1 MSENNKKLNMGLTR
15 LQKTA
20 DERERNAVIQLPL
33 WPEPKRGTPNSF
45 IRSALFAA
53 IQSKDRVFLKDA
65 TLASQ
70 KGIAVK
76 FTGEQLNQEDLTVWE
91 TLAHLARQHPLGET
105 CEFSAHSLLK
115 SLGMHTGLSQ
125 HKQLHSTIIRLTAC
139 AVQITHEGKTYFGPL
154 VKSGLKDELT
164 SHYRIELNREL
175 IRLFGDSQ
183 WTALDW
189 QQRQQ
194 LRGKHLSQALHAF
207 YSSHRQPFPVKL
219 DTLRG
224 YVGSKNQQKAGFK
237 VKLRAALDELV
248 QIGFLGG
255 YELEGDIVSVH
266 RSQASLSRRPC
277 KTLAPAS
284 FPSRERAV

>member
-1 MSENNKKLNMGLTR
+1 MATKGDKAIDDKLARMKEVSR
-15 LQKTA
+15 QRETA
-20 DERERNAVIQLPL
+20 QVIQLPL

-53 IQSKDRVFLKDA
+53 IQSKDRVFLKEA

-70 KGIAVK
+70 KGITVK
-76 FTGEQLNQEDLTVWE
+76 FTGEQLNQEDLSVWE
-91 TLAHLARQHPLGET
+91 TFAHLARQHPLGHLS
-105 CEFSAHSLLK
+105 EFTAHGLLK

-139 AVQITHEGKTYFGPL
+139 AVEITHEGKTYFGPL

-175 IRLFGDSQ
+175 IRLFGENQ

-189 QQRQQ
+189 QQRQG
-194 LRGKHLSQALHAF
+194 LRGKHLAQALHAF
-207 YSSHRQPFPVKL
+207 YSSHQQPFPIKL
-219 DTLRG
+219 DTLRS
-224 YVGSKNQQKAGFK
+224 YVGSKNFQKAGFK

-248 QIGFLGG
+248 KIGFLSD
-255 YELEGDIVSVH
+255 YAIDGDIVSVD
-266 RSQASLSRRPC
+266 RSATSL
-277 KTLAPAS
+277 LQNGG
-284 FPSRERAV
+284 

>member
-1 MSENNKKLNMGLTR
+1 MATKGDKAIDDKLARMKEVSR
-15 LQKTA
+15 Q
-20 DERERNAVIQLPL
+20 REAAPVIQLPL

-53 IQSKDRVFLKDA
+53 IQSKDRVFLKEA

-70 KGIAVK
+70 KGITVK
-76 FTGEQLNQEDLTVWE
+76 FTGEQLNQEDLSVWE
-91 TLAHLARQHPLGET
+91 TFAHLARQHPLGHLS
-105 CEFSAHSLLK
+105 EFTAHGLLK

-139 AVQITHEGKTYFGPL
+139 AVEITHEGKTYFGPL

-175 IRLFGDSQ
+175 IRLFGENQ

-189 QQRQQ
+189 QQRQG
-194 LRGKHLSQALHAF
+194 LRGKHLAQALHAF
-207 YSSHRQPFPVKL
+207 YSSHRQPFPIKL
-219 DTLRG
+219 DTLRS
-224 YVGSKNQQKAGFK
+224 YVGSKNFQKAGFK

-248 QIGFLGG
+248 KIGFLSG
-255 YELEGDIVSVH
+255 YAIDGDIVSVN
-266 RSQASLSRRPC
+266 RSATSL
-277 KTLAPAS
+277 LQNGG
-284 FPSRERAV
+284 

>member
-1 MSENNKKLNMGLTR
+1 MTEQGRAGENMATKGDKAIDDKLARMKEVSR
-15 LQKTA
+15 Q
-20 DERERNAVIQLPL
+20 REAAQVIQLPL

-53 IQSKDRVFLKDA
+53 IQSKDRVFLKEA

-70 KGIAVK
+70 KGITVK
-76 FTGEQLNQEDLTVWE
+76 FTGEQLNQEDLSVWE
-91 TLAHLARQHPLGET
+91 TFAHLARQHPLGHLS
-105 CEFSAHSLLK
+105 EFTAHGLLK

-139 AVQITHEGKTYFGPL
+139 AVEITHEGKTYFGPL

-175 IRLFGDSQ
+175 IRLFGENQ

-189 QQRQQ
+189 QQRQG
-194 LRGKHLSQALHAF
+194 LRGKHLAQALHAF
-207 YSSHRQPFPVKL
+207 YSSHRQPFPIKL
-219 DTLRG
+219 DTLRS
-224 YVGSKNQQKAGFK
+224 YVGSKNFQKAGFK

-248 QIGFLGG
+248 KIGFLSD
-255 YELEGDIVSVH
+255 YAIDGDIVSVD
-266 RSQASLSRRPC
+266 RSATSL
-277 KTLAPAS
+277 LQNGG
-284 FPSRERAV
+284 

>member
-1 MSENNKKLNMGLTR
+1 MTSNGDKVGLFGQIER
-15 LQKTA
+15 MKEAAL
-20 DERERNAVIQLPL
+20 EREANQVIQLPL

-53 IQSKDRVFLKDA
+53 IQSKDRVFLKEA

-91 TLAHLARQHPLGET
+91 TLAHLARQHPLGHT
-105 CEFSAHSLLK
+105 CSFTAHGLLK
-115 SLGMHTGLSQ
+115 SLGLHTGLSQ

-139 AVQITHEGKTYFGPL
+139 AVEITHEGKTYFGPL
-154 VKSGLKDELT
+154 VKSGLKDEIT
-164 SHYRIELNREL
+164 SQYNIELNREL
-175 IRLFGDSQ
+175 IRLFGENQ

-194 LRGKHLSQALHAF
+194 MRGKHLAQALHAF

-237 VKLRAALDELV
+237 IKLRGALDELV
-248 QIGFLGG
+248 QIGFLIS
-255 YELEGDIVSVH
+255 YEIAGDVVSV
-266 RSQASLSRRPC
+266 RR
-277 KTLAPAS
+277 TLAALPPNDA
-284 FPSRERAV
+284 

>member
-1 MSENNKKLNMGLTR
+1 MATKSDKATDDKLARMKEASR
-15 LQKTA
+15 Q
-20 DERERNAVIQLPL
+20 REAAQVIQLPL

-53 IQSKDRVFLKDA
+53 IQSKDRVFLKEA

-70 KGIAVK
+70 KGITVK
-76 FTGEQLNQEDLTVWE
+76 FTGEQLNQEDLSVWE
-91 TLAHLARQHPLGET
+91 TFAHLARQHPLGHLS
-105 CEFSAHSLLK
+105 EFTAHGLLK

-139 AVQITHEGKTYFGPL
+139 AVEITHEGKTYFGPL

-175 IRLFGDSQ
+175 IRLFGENQ

-189 QQRQQ
+189 QQRQG
-194 LRGKHLSQALHAF
+194 LRGKHLAQALHAF
-207 YSSHRQPFPVKL
+207 YSSHRQPFPIKL
-219 DTLRG
+219 DTLRS
-224 YVGSKNQQKAGFK
+224 YVGSKNFQKAGFK

-248 QIGFLGG
+248 KIGFLSG
-255 YELEGDIVSVH
+255 YAMDSDIVSVE
-266 RSQASLSRRPC
+266 RSATSL
-277 KTLAPAS
+277 LQN
-284 FPSRERAV
+284 EG

>member
-1 MSENNKKLNMGLTR
+1 MSENGDKAIVGTI
-15 LQKTA
+15 
-20 DERERNAVIQLPL
+20 ERIMEKARQREAAMPIQLPL

-53 IQSKDRVFLKDA
+53 IQSKDRVFLKEA

-70 KGIAVK
+70 RGISVK
-76 FTGEQLNQEDLTVWE
+76 FTGEQLNQEDLSVWE
-91 TLAHLARQHPLGET
+91 TLAHLARQHPLGCM
-105 CEFSAHSLLK
+105 CEFTAHGLLK
-115 SLGMHTGLSQ
+115 SLGQHTGLSQ

-139 AVQITHEGKTYFGPL
+139 AVEITHEGKTYFGPL

-175 IRLFGDSQ
+175 IRLFGDNQ

-194 LRGKHLSQALHAF
+194 LRGKLLAQALHAF
-207 YSSHRQPFPVKL
+207 YSSHRQPFPIRL

-224 YVGSKNQQKAGFK
+224 YVGSRNIQRAGFK
-237 VKLRAALDELV
+237 IKLRAALEELV
-248 QIGFLGG
+248 SIGFLTG
-255 YELEGDIVSVH
+255 YDITGDAVTVV
-266 RSQASLSRRPC
+266 R
-277 KTLAPAS
+277 TLAALPQNN
-284 FPSRERAV
+284 E

>member
-1 MSENNKKLNMGLTR
+1 MATKSDKAIDDKLARMKEVSR
-15 LQKTA
+15 Q
-20 DERERNAVIQLPL
+20 REAAQVIQLPL

-53 IQSKDRVFLKDA
+53 IQSKDRVFLKEA

-70 KGIAVK
+70 KGITVK
-76 FTGEQLNQEDLTVWE
+76 FTGEQLNQEDLSVWE
-91 TLAHLARQHPLGET
+91 TFAHLARQHPLGHLS
-105 CEFSAHSLLK
+105 EFTAHGLLK

-139 AVQITHEGKTYFGPL
+139 AVEITHEGKTYFGPL

-175 IRLFGDSQ
+175 IRLFGENQ

-189 QQRQQ
+189 QQRQG
-194 LRGKHLSQALHAF
+194 LRGKHLAQALHAF
-207 YSSHRQPFPVKL
+207 YSSHRQPFPIKL
-219 DTLRG
+219 DTLRS
-224 YVGSKNQQKAGFK
+224 YVGSKNFQKAGFK

-248 QIGFLGG
+248 KIGFLSD
-255 YELEGDIVSVH
+255 YAIDGDIVSVD
-266 RSQASLSRRPC
+266 RSATSL
-277 KTLAPAS
+277 LQNGG
-284 FPSRERAV
+284 

>member
-1 MSENNKKLNMGLTR
+1 MSDNGEKAIVGTI
-15 LQKTA
+15 
-20 DERERNAVIQLPL
+20 ERIMERARQREAAMPIQLPL

-53 IQSKDRVFLKDA
+53 IQSKDRVFLKEA

-70 KGIAVK
+70 RGISVK
-76 FTGEQLNQEDLTVWE
+76 FTGEQLNQEDLSVWE
-91 TLAHLARQHPLGET
+91 TLAHLARQHPLGCM
-105 CEFSAHSLLK
+105 CEFTAHGLLK
-115 SLGMHTGLSQ
+115 SLGQHTGLSQ

-139 AVQITHEGKTYFGPL
+139 AVEITHEGKTYFGPL

-175 IRLFGDSQ
+175 IRLFGDNQ

-194 LRGKHLSQALHAF
+194 LRGKLLAQALHAF
-207 YSSHRQPFPVKL
+207 YSSHRQPFPIKL

-224 YVGSKNQQKAGFK
+224 YVGSRNIQRAGFK
-237 VKLRAALDELV
+237 IKLRAALEELV
-248 QIGFLGG
+248 SIGFLTG
-255 YELEGDIVSVH
+255 YDITGDAVTVV
-266 RSQASLSRRPC
+266 R
-277 KTLAPAS
+277 TLAALPQNS
-284 FPSRERAV
+284 E

>member
-1 MSENNKKLNMGLTR
+1 MATKGDKAIDDKLVRMKEVSR
-15 LQKTA
+15 Q
-20 DERERNAVIQLPL
+20 REAAQVIQLPL

-53 IQSKDRVFLKDA
+53 IQSKDRVFLKEA

-70 KGIAVK
+70 KGITVK
-76 FTGEQLNQEDLTVWE
+76 FTGEQLNQEDLSVWE
-91 TLAHLARQHPLGET
+91 TFAHLARQHPLGHLS
-105 CEFSAHSLLK
+105 EFTAHGLLK

-139 AVQITHEGKTYFGPL
+139 AVEITHEGKTYFGPL

-175 IRLFGDSQ
+175 IRLFGENQ

-189 QQRQQ
+189 QQRQG
-194 LRGKHLSQALHAF
+194 LRGKHLAQALHAF
-207 YSSHRQPFPVKL
+207 YSSHRQPFPIKL
-219 DTLRG
+219 DTLRS
-224 YVGSKNQQKAGFK
+224 YVGSKNFQKAGFK

-248 QIGFLGG
+248 KIGFLSS
-255 YELEGDIVSVH
+255 YAIDGDIVSVD
-266 RSQASLSRRPC
+266 RSATSL
-277 KTLAPAS
+277 LQNGG
-284 FPSRERAV
+284 

>member
-1 MSENNKKLNMGLTR
+1 MATKGDKAIDDKLARMKEVSR
-15 LQKTA
+15 Q
-20 DERERNAVIQLPL
+20 REAAQVIQLPL

-53 IQSKDRVFLKDA
+53 IQSKDRVFLKEA

-70 KGIAVK
+70 KGITVK
-76 FTGEQLNQEDLTVWE
+76 FTGEQLNQEDLSVWE
-91 TLAHLARQHPLGET
+91 TFAHLARQHPLGHLS
-105 CEFSAHSLLK
+105 EFTAHGLLK

-139 AVQITHEGKTYFGPL
+139 AVEITHEGKTYFGPL

-175 IRLFGDSQ
+175 IRLFGENQ

-189 QQRQQ
+189 QQRQG
-194 LRGKHLSQALHAF
+194 LRGKHLAQALHAF
-207 YSSHRQPFPVKL
+207 YSSHRQPFPIKI
-219 DTLRG
+219 DTLRS
-224 YVGSKNQQKAGFK
+224 YVGSKNFQKAGFK

-248 QIGFLGG
+248 KIGFLSG
-255 YELEGDIVSVH
+255 YAIDGDIVSVD
-266 RSQASLSRRPC
+266 RSATSL
-277 KTLAPAS
+277 LQNGG
-284 FPSRERAV
+284 

>member
-1 MSENNKKLNMGLTR
+1 MSENGDKAIVGTI
-15 LQKTA
+15 
-20 DERERNAVIQLPL
+20 ERIMEKARQREAAMPIQLPL

-53 IQSKDRVFLKDA
+53 IQSKDRVFLKEA

-70 KGIAVK
+70 RGISVK
-76 FTGEQLNQEDLTVWE
+76 FTGEQLNQEDLSVWE
-91 TLAHLARQHPLGET
+91 TLAHLARQHPLGCM
-105 CEFSAHSLLK
+105 CEFTAHGLLK
-115 SLGMHTGLSQ
+115 SLGQHTGLSQ

-139 AVQITHEGKTYFGPL
+139 AVEITHEGKTYFGPL

-175 IRLFGDSQ
+175 IRLFGDNQ

-194 LRGKHLSQALHAF
+194 LRGKLLAQALHAF
-207 YSSHRQPFPVKL
+207 YSSHRQPFPIRI

-224 YVGSKNQQKAGFK
+224 YVGSRNIQRAGFK
-237 VKLRAALDELV
+237 IKLRAALEELV
-248 QIGFLGG
+248 SIGFLTG
-255 YELEGDIVSVH
+255 YDITGDAVTVV
-266 RSQASLSRRPC
+266 R
-277 KTLAPAS
+277 TLAALPQNN
-284 FPSRERAV
+284 E

>member
-1 MSENNKKLNMGLTR
+1 MATKGDKAIDDKLARMKEVSR
-15 LQKTA
+15 Q
-20 DERERNAVIQLPL
+20 REAAQVIQLPL

-53 IQSKDRVFLKDA
+53 IQSKDRVFLKEA

-70 KGIAVK
+70 KGITVK
-76 FTGEQLNQEDLTVWE
+76 FTGEQLNQEDLSVWE
-91 TLAHLARQHPLGET
+91 TFAHLARQHPLGHLS
-105 CEFSAHSLLK
+105 EFTAHGLLK

-139 AVQITHEGKTYFGPL
+139 AVEITHEGKTYFGPL

-175 IRLFGDSQ
+175 IRLFGENQ

-189 QQRQQ
+189 QQRQG
-194 LRGKHLSQALHAF
+194 LRGKHLAQALHAF
-207 YSSHRQPFPVKL
+207 YSSHRQPFPIKL
-219 DTLRG
+219 DTLRS
-224 YVGSKNQQKAGFK
+224 YVGSKNFQKAGFK

-248 QIGFLGG
+248 KIGFLSG
-255 YELEGDIVSVH
+255 YAIDGDIVSVD
-266 RSQASLSRRPC
+266 RSATSLLQ
-277 KTLAPAS
+277 TGG
-284 FPSRERAV
+284 

>member
-1 MSENNKKLNMGLTR
+1 MTNKGDKGMVDKLARMEEVAR
-15 LQKTA
+15 Q
-20 DERERNAVIQLPL
+20 REAAQVIQLPL

-53 IQSKDRVFLKDA
+53 IQSKDRVFLKEA

-70 KGIAVK
+70 KGIVVK
-76 FTGEQLNQEDLTVWE
+76 FTGEQLNQEDLSVWE
-91 TLAHLARQHPLGET
+91 TLAHLARQHPLGHLS
-105 CEFSAHSLLK
+105 EFTAHGLLK

-139 AVQITHEGKTYFGPL
+139 AVEITHEGKTYFGPL
-154 VKSGLKDELT
+154 VKSGLKDEIT

-175 IRLFGDSQ
+175 IRLFGESQ

-189 QQRQQ
+189 QQRQR
-194 LRGKHLSQALHAF
+194 LRGKHLAQALHAF
-207 YSSHRQPFPVKL
+207 YSSHRQPFPIKL

-224 YVGSKNQQKAGFK
+224 YVGSRNFQKAGFK

-248 QIGFLGG
+248 KIGFLTE
-255 YELEGDIVSVH
+255 YSINGDIVSVDRH
-266 RSQASLSRRPC
+266 LPSLAHNSG
-277 KTLAPAS
+277 
-284 FPSRERAV
+284 

>member
-1 MSENNKKLNMGLTR
+1 MTEQGRAGENMATKGDKAIDDKLARMKEVSR
-15 LQKTA
+15 Q
-20 DERERNAVIQLPL
+20 REAAQVIQLPL

-53 IQSKDRVFLKDA
+53 IQSKDRVFLKEA

-70 KGIAVK
+70 KGITVK
-76 FTGEQLNQEDLTVWE
+76 FTGEQLNQEDLSVWE
-91 TLAHLARQHPLGET
+91 TFAHLARQHPLGHLS
-105 CEFSAHSLLK
+105 EFTAHGLLK

-139 AVQITHEGKTYFGPL
+139 AVEITHEGKTYCGPL

-175 IRLFGDSQ
+175 IRLFGENQ

-189 QQRQQ
+189 QQRQG
-194 LRGKHLSQALHAF
+194 LRGKHLAQALHAF
-207 YSSHRQPFPVKL
+207 YSSHRQPFPIKL
-219 DTLRG
+219 DTLRS
-224 YVGSKNQQKAGFK
+224 YVGSKNFQKAGFK

-248 QIGFLGG
+248 KIGFLSG
-255 YELEGDIVSVH
+255 YAIDGDIVSVD
-266 RSQASLSRRPC
+266 RSATSL
-277 KTLAPAS
+277 LQNGG
-284 FPSRERAV
+284 